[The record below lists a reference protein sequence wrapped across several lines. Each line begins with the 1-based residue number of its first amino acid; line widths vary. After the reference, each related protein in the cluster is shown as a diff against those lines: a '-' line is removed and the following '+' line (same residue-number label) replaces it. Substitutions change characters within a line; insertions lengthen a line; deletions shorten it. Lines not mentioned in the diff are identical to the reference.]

1 MNDFRRNLEGINKQS
16 KRGMNIL
23 LTIALRSQNLA
34 FLKQKSSVL
43 MPDIK
48 KKQANAIG

>member
-1 MNDFRRNLEGINKQS
+1 
-16 KRGMNIL
+16 MNIT

-43 MPDIK
+43 IPKIK
-48 KKQANAIG
+48 KKQANAIGWK